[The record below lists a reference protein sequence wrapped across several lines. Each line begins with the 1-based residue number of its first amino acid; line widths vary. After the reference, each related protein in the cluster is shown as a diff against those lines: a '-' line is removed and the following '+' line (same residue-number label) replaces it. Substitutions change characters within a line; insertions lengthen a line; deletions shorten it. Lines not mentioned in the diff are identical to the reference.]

1 VSEADRRAEVK
12 KCLPLYS
19 QEKGTTMG
27 WKSDNPLTNLTAD
40 DFLINGKYCKSG
52 LAFPLDEF
60 KGNCSATDHI
70 KYNGLKVKAPY
81 ECDPTNQAARCWLN
95 YNFSAPNDA
104 IPLPQKNFTVR
115 CSCALDGNKG
125 YCSNIIGTQEYREA
139 VAKLKNVLEAS
150 ECHTLDRDNF
160 RA

>member
-1 VSEADRRAEVK
+1 
-12 KCLPLYS
+12 
-19 QEKGTTMG
+19 MG